1 MRNYPATEYVNE
13 LDTGNKNIP
22 QQSSRT
28 IPVLSSVS
36 TTAYPHPEPEM
47 IKDEAYTYFP
57 ASVPGED
64 HLLRW
69 ETCEGAKRAK
79 SISELDLD
87 FNGELLP
94 GKKLILNA
102 VYLATS
108 SMSLSPGE
116 LIAEIYVDNQ
126 KIGSVICN
134 KALPDDDRETDMCI
148 VVDLVQAGITEALR
162 TMENKQFMVKFK
174 TKTGANAS
182 VTAYLDK
189 RYRPTLQLNGALIDE
204 IDNSVKYYYHT
215 DHNKNIIALSN
226 ERGELTASWDYD
238 AFGNII
244 SQTGITAALN
254 PFRFSSEYHDENLGL
269 IYYNYRHYNPKDGR
283 WISRDPIGEKGG
295 SNLYSYLGNKGNDF
309 DIRGNIS
316 SRLIGEPYGGWDGGF
331 TVHWAFQLDNPAK
344 ETAYIVQKIERKTL
358 VTDINGNVLIDKEDR
373 YWETW
378 KVEKGNQTC
387 NGRGAIFD
395 QWNTEADD
403 HWSHKTM
410 NMGTCGTII
419 MKGTLNVYS
428 EKRTGNLTEKW
439 ASNRHP
445 LSLDLPS
452 TKDEELWWGNPGSN
466 GEKIAVNT
474 LIATWSGIKDRTVR
488 TDVFIKQTR
497 KY

>member
-1 MRNYPATEYVNE
+1 MRNYPATEYVNV

-283 WISRDPIGEKGG
+283 WISRAPIGEKGG

-316 SRLIGEPYGGWDGGF
+316 SRLIGEPYGG
-331 TVHWAFQLDNPAK
+331 
-344 ETAYIVQKIERKTL
+344 
-358 VTDINGNVLIDKEDR
+358 
-373 YWETW
+373 
-378 KVEKGNQTC
+378 
-387 NGRGAIFD
+387 
-395 QWNTEADD
+395 
-403 HWSHKTM
+403 
-410 NMGTCGTII
+410 MGWWI
-419 MKGTLNVYS
+419 YS
-428 EKRTGNLTEKW
+428 ALGV
-439 ASNRHP
+439 SI
-445 LSLDLPS
+445 
-452 TKDEELWWGNPGSN
+452 G
-466 GEKIAVNT
+466 
-474 LIATWSGIKDRTVR
+474 
-488 TDVFIKQTR
+488 
-497 KY
+497 